1 MTKSKLLILQA
12 EMLTVLE
19 LGEAVLQIAV
29 GPGWEAGSQQ
39 QGLRLFVLEAW
50 GESCEAPWKDSGGI
64 SGMRTVRLSLYLDIP
79 CSLPF
84 GDQGP
89 HIKGSRPPRPWE
101 G

>member
-12 EMLTVLE
+12 EMLTVLV
-19 LGEAVLQIAV
+19 LGEALLQITV

-50 GESCEAPWKDSGGI
+50 GESREAPWKDSGGI
-64 SGMRTVRLSLYLDIP
+64 SGMRTVRLSLYLYIP
-79 CSLPF
+79 YGLPF

-89 HIKGSRPPRPWE
+89 HIKSSRPPRPWE